1 MTTYA
6 KIAVSLPRDD
16 LAAADRLA
24 RAQDRSRSWI
34 VAEAIRKYVAEQE
47 RESAHELG
55 SSRAEQVKRD
65 LQLTA
70 TERIREADEL
80 SVLSVASSR
89 PIEQP
94 RTFRTYDAFSEWR
107 RRGRT

>member
-1 MTTYA
+1 MTAYA
-6 KIAVSLPRDD
+6 KIAISLPPDD

-34 VAEAIRKYVAEQE
+34 VAEAIRRYVAEQE
-47 RESAHELG
+47 RESVHALG
-55 SSRAEQVKRD
+55 SSRAAQVKRD
-65 LQLTA
+65 LALTA

-80 SVLSVASSR
+80 GVLSVASSR

-94 RTFRTYDAFSEWR
+94 RTFQTYDAFAKWR